1 MPDIEVVLESRD
13 IAVQVEDT
21 RPLVLEMGPQG
32 PPGPPG
38 PQGPPGPGGGYY
50 EVYPIPTYTTS
61 ATINHNLGRRPVV
74 QFLTLWGEL
83 IDGLD
88 ITVTDTQVILSA
100 ETPFA
105 GYVILM

>member
-21 RPLVLEMGPQG
+21 RPLILEIGPQG

-38 PQGPPGPGGGYY
+38 PQGPPGPPGGSYAVY
-50 EVYPIPTYTTS
+50 EIPTYTIS
-61 ATINHNLGRRPVV
+61 HTINHDLGRRPVV
-74 QFLTLWGEL
+74 QFLTLWGEVVE
-83 IDGLD
+83 GLD
-88 ITVTDTQVILSA
+88 IVVTENQVILSS

-105 GYVILM
+105 GYVVLM